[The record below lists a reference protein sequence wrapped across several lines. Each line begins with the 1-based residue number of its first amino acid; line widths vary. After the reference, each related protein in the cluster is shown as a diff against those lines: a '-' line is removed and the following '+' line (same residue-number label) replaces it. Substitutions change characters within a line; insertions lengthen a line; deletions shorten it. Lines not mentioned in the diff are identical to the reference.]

1 MAQLEG
7 KIALVTG
14 ASAGIGRATALELA
28 REGAAVAVLARS
40 RDKLE
45 SLAAEIRAAG
55 GKALALAADV
65 SDAGAVQE
73 AVDTA
78 ILELGGLHLL
88 VNNAGI
94 TRDNLILRMKDEDW
108 DAVLETNL
116 KSAFL
121 FCRAAAKHFLRQK
134 EGGII
139 NIASVVGLTGN
150 AGQANYAASK
160 GGLIAFTLSLAKE
173 LASRGIRVNAV
184 APGFIET
191 AMTDA
196 LPESAREGTRS
207 LIPLGRFGSPLEIAK
222 VVAFLAGPGA
232 SYITGV
238 TLRVDGGLAMG

>member
-196 LPESAREGTRS
+196 LPESARESTRS

-232 SYITGV
+232 SYITGA